1 MNAWACAIE
10 QNKHKAVEE
19 NARLDITRLAMSPA
33 PASRADLAHTHGRNG
48 NFSACD
54 SGDVFSRLLSDEMT
68 PGDTS
73 PSSSSGRLREPRLDA
88 YGAAACYLSLPQE
101 GISLL
106 SSPTD

>member
-1 MNAWACAIE
+1 MNARACAIE

-19 NARLDITRLAMSPA
+19 NARLDITRS
-33 PASRADLAHTHGRNG
+33 ASRADLVVLTHTHGRNR

-54 SGDVFSRLLSDEMT
+54 SGDVFSHLRSEEMM

-73 PSSSSGRLREPRLDA
+73 PSSSSGRLREPRLDGC
-88 YGAAACYLSLPQE
+88 GAAACYLSLPQE